1 MKKMEIDKKLAQ
13 KKEDKEASKFVK
25 CFRNLSNATFGKMQN
40 LARVIVLPIATLP
53 IAGLLLGI
61 GGGVSAAISKN
72 NGPGWAVDIFSIM
85 RDAGDA
91 VFANLGII
99 FAVSIAFGFAKNSK
113 GVAGLSGFIVFAVMT
128 ATIHGLFLPVNFNK
142 LIEGK
147 DGITHGIPMIKL
159 GFDPYSLVGSGN
171 EYLPGDLQN
180 KGFFGNA
187 LGLFPTLN
195 TSVLGGIIVGW
206 LVSYV
211 HNRSYNIKMPNS
223 LAFFG
228 GERFVPILAVFLGL
242 GLGIVFF
249 FTWPA
254 LLLLFNVLGKG
265 LGQAMAVDLP
275 NVPGQLNG
283 SEFKPSVG
291 GAFSAFTFGVLE
303 RLLIPAGL
311 HHVLYTPFWFT
322 EVGGSWNSGEKMV
335 YGAQNIFFAQYG
347 SKASGHMTLKVG
359 TVFMS
364 GRFAFMQYGYPFAAL
379 AMYMLAKK
387 ENKKVVGGILFSAA
401 LTSFL
406 TGITEP
412 MLFSF
417 LFVAPLL
424 FAFHT
429 FMAGVSFL
437 MAYCLNVTVGQGF
450 AAGIIDF
457 IVFGV
462 VPEILGKQT
471 GFYWIFVIGLVM
483 APAYFFGF
491 WGIIKWRNY
500 KTPGREDGKMAT
512 NIALQ
517 GMQASLEKSGKKG
530 KSKGFNL
537 LSGLGGSVNILD
549 TTENDKILIVKL
561 KDTTLIS
568 EALIRLSGTKTVKKQ
583 DDNTVEIIYLEGAS
597 PIHKELEKEI
607 KLASE
612 KKPTASNDLIE
623 KIFKGLGGHDNII
636 ILDNC
641 ATRLRVLVIEGDN
654 VNEALLKSTGAVGV
668 VKKGNA
674 LQVIYGPTVVN
685 IKADM
690 EKVWKNKK

>member
-1 MKKMEIDKKLAQ
+1 MEIDKKLAK

-25 CFRNLSNATFGKMQN
+25 CFRNFSNATFGKMQN

-61 GGGVSAAISKN
+61 GGGVAAAIKIN
-72 NGPGWAVDIFSIM
+72 NGPSWAVDIFSVM
-85 RDAGDA
+85 RDAGDI

-99 FAVSIAFGFAKNSK
+99 FAISIAFGFAKNSK
-113 GVAGLSGFIVFAVMT
+113 GVAGLSGFIAFAVMT
-128 ATIHGLFLPVNFNK
+128 ATIHGLFLPNTDPKFVTD
-142 LIEGK
+142 EH
-147 DGITHGIPMIKL
+147 GIKHAIPMIKL
-159 GFDPYSLVGSGN
+159 GFDPYNLVGSGK
-171 EYLPGDLQN
+171 EYLPKQLQD
-180 KGFFGNA
+180 KGFFGNV

-195 TSVLGGIIVGW
+195 TSVLGGILVGW

-211 HNRSYNIKMPNS
+211 HNRSYNIKMPKT

-254 LLLLFNVLGKG
+254 LLLLFNVIGKG
-265 LGQAMAVDLP
+265 LGQAMAVDFP
-275 NVPGQLNG
+275 DVPGALNG
-283 SEFKPSVG
+283 ANFKPSVW
-291 GAFSAFTFGVLE
+291 GAFSVFTFGVLE
-303 RLLIPAGL
+303 RLLMPTGL

-322 EVGGSWNSGEKMV
+322 EVGGSWNSGTSDGII
-335 YGAQNIFFAQYG
+335 YGAQNIFFKQYG
-347 SKASGHMTLKVG
+347 SGASGHMTMEVG

-387 ENKKVVGGILFSAA
+387 ENKKAVGGILFSAA

-424 FAFHT
+424 FAFHA

-437 MAYCLNVTVGQGF
+437 MAYCLNVVVGQGF

-457 IVFGV
+457 TVFGIIPHV
-462 VPEILGKQT
+462 LGKQT
-471 GFYWIFVIGLVM
+471 GFYWIFVTGLVM

-500 KTPGREDGKMAT
+500 KTPGREDGEMAT

-549 TTENDKILIVKL
+549 ITENDKILSVKL
-561 KDTTLIS
+561 KDSTLIS

-583 DDNTVEIIYLEGAS
+583 DDNTVEITYLEGVS

-607 KLASE
+607 KLAST
-612 KKPTASNDLIE
+612 KPAQANDLIE
-623 KIFKGLGGHDNII
+623 KIFEGLGGHDNIT

-641 ATRLRVLVIEGDN
+641 ATRLRVSVVDGDK

-690 EKVWKNKK
+690 EKVWKK